1 MNKPSKAILISKY
14 VLMGG
19 NSPFL
24 LGTVGIGK
32 SSVVRTLAEDLADG
46 RTIVDDEVNPKKN
59 EFGFIDFRL
68 SLYESHDL
76 SGLPF
81 IDGEKQR
88 RAFLGNL
95 PESGDG
101 VLFLDEYSQCH
112 PTLMAVA
119 GQLLYELKIG
129 EYHLPKGWQIIVA
142 GNRSTDRAG
151 SNKLTSNVVSRVT
164 NVSVV
169 SDTNDWLS
177 WAVKND
183 VHPDILGFISF
194 MPDYLNDFD
203 PKVVTPQ
210 PCPRSW
216 VRLSDTLKTD
226 PPEDIIQAIADGDVG
241 ETASI
246 EFMSFRSLA
255 KDVLPSIPKIL
266 KGEDVD
272 IPDSMGLQY
281 ATCVSLMS
289 AIKQCKENV
298 LDDWFSNAVDWT
310 EKLPTPEFGI
320 FFVKSMVGSRPDV
333 VESARYG
340 EFKIKHQ
347 DLEV

>member
-1 MNKPSKAILISKY
+1 MKTSIAMLMMKS
-14 VLMGG
+14 VLKGI

-24 LGTVGIGK
+24 LGGTGIGK
-32 SSVVRTLAEDLADG
+32 SAIVRSLAEDIADG
-46 RTIVDDEVNPKKN
+46 RKLVEDEINPKEN
-59 EFGFIDFRL
+59 EFGFMDFRL

-81 IDGEKQR
+81 IEKGKQV
-88 RAFLGNL
+88 RAMLGNL
-95 PESGDG
+95 PESGEG
-101 VLFLDEYSQCH
+101 ILFLDEYAQCSQNLQSIC
-112 PTLMAVA
+112 
-119 GQLLYELKIG
+119 GQLIGKDKKIG
-129 EYHLPKGWQIIVA
+129 EYKLPKGWQIVLA

-151 SNKLTSNVVSRVT
+151 SFKLPSHCVGRCTMINVEADV
-164 NVSVV
+164 
-169 SDTNDWLS
+169 NDWLS

-183 VHPDILGFISF
+183 VHPDILGFINF

-203 PKVVTPQ
+203 PKVLTPQ
-210 PCPRSW
+210 PSPRSW
-216 VRLSDTLKTD
+216 SRLSDTLNVN
-226 PPEDIIQAIADGDVG
+226 PPEEIIQELADGDVG

-289 AIKQCKENV
+289 AIKQCKDNV
-298 LDDWFSNAVDWT
+298 LDDWFSNAVDYV

>member
-1 MNKPSKAILISKY
+1 MKTSKAMLMMKS
-14 VLMGG
+14 VLKGI

-24 LGTVGIGK
+24 LGGTGIGK
-32 SSVVRTLAEDLADG
+32 SAIVRSLAEDIADG
-46 RTIVDDEVNPKKN
+46 RKLVEDEINPKEN
-59 EFGFIDFRL
+59 EFGFMDFRL

-81 IDGEKQR
+81 IEKGKQV
-88 RAFLGNL
+88 RAMLGNL
-95 PESGDG
+95 PESGEG
-101 VLFLDEYSQCH
+101 ILFLDEYAQCSQNLQSIC
-112 PTLMAVA
+112 
-119 GQLLYELKIG
+119 GQLIGKDKKIG
-129 EYHLPKGWQIIVA
+129 EYKLPKGWQIVLA

-151 SNKLTSNVVSRVT
+151 SFKLPSHCVGRCTMINVEADV
-164 NVSVV
+164 
-169 SDTNDWLS
+169 NDWLS

-183 VHPDILGFISF
+183 VHPDVLGFINF
-194 MPDYLNDFD
+194 MPDYLDDFD
-203 PKVVTPQ
+203 PKVLTPQ
-210 PCPRSW
+210 PSPRAW
-216 VRLSDTLKTD
+216 TRLSDTLNVE
-226 PPEDIIQAIADGDVG
+226 PPEEIIQELADGDVG

-289 AIKQCKENV
+289 AIKQCKDNV
-298 LDDWFSNAVDWT
+298 LDDWFSNAVDYV